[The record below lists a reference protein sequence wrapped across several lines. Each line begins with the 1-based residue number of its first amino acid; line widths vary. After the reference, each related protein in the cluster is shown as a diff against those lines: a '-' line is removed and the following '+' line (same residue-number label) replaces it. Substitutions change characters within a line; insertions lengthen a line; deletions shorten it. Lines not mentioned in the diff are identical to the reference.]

1 MFLQRPKKASMTF
14 YLRPRYYSF
23 VRKQG
28 TTAELRLKTHLS
40 LLYVK
45 YSVILCPRNNMHV
58 SLRVL
63 TVAWSWRIRH
73 DNATRDKHWT
83 GISPNRDQC
92 QRRTLILISAIGHS
106 SIDSTSG
113 KAETDS
119 ALWTAV
125 ATFHIQDNNRREWFQ
140 KRKDSR
146 GHAGIDQLTPLA
158 NQNRAQSKWQ
168 SGLRVE
174 IFMGA
179 RTLYP
184 PLQQQQFFRCHCC
197 CN

>member
-1 MFLQRPKKASMTF
+1 MRPRSRNGSSLITVLPQKLFVMFLQRPKKASMTF

-83 GISPNRDQC
+83 GISR
-92 QRRTLILISAIGHS
+92 IEISANAAH
-106 SIDSTSG
+106 
-113 KAETDS
+113 
-119 ALWTAV
+119 
-125 ATFHIQDNNRREWFQ
+125 
-140 KRKDSR
+140 
-146 GHAGIDQLTPLA
+146 
-158 NQNRAQSKWQ
+158 
-168 SGLRVE
+168 
-174 IFMGA
+174 
-179 RTLYP
+179 
-184 PLQQQQFFRCHCC
+184 
-197 CN
+197 

>member
-125 ATFHIQDNNRREWFQ
+125 ATFHIQVTTAVSDSKREKIVAGTLVLTSWHLWQIRTGRKVSDNQ
-140 KRKDSR
+140 
-146 GHAGIDQLTPLA
+146 
-158 NQNRAQSKWQ
+158 
-168 SGLRVE
+168 V
-174 IFMGA
+174 
-179 RTLYP
+179 
-184 PLQQQQFFRCHCC
+184 
-197 CN
+197 